1 MSFIDRNLKEMFNGP
16 KTKKTAK
23 KRVDIE
29 PIYEINDTNTTIK
42 PEINEIIEA
51 TPEITNRKSSYM
63 VEWYKK
69 NKEKHINTLKTKS
82 KCDCGVDVAYGN
94 RLRHLE
100 TPKHKNKMELITL
113 QNQIKN

>member
-1 MSFIDRNLKEMFNGP
+1 MSFCNSNINKSN
-16 KTKKTAK
+16 TINSIQ
-23 KRVDIE
+23 IE
-29 PIYEINDTNTTIK
+29 EHTQSIREINDTNDTIK
-42 PEINEIIEA
+42 PEISEEFMQEKAIKK
-51 TPEITNRKSSYM
+51 TSYM

-100 TPKHKNKMELITL
+100 TLKHKSKMELINL